1 MVMGI
6 LALLSALIGVVI
18 CVCCGAFESLTWLW
32 MLPVC
37 WLGTLL
43 GIALL
48 IFLFVLLL
56 CALVDPEKE
65 QEKDNKFY
73 RFVVGMIADA
83 AHTVLRVRVHAK
95 GMEKIP
101 TQGRVLLV
109 CNHLSNADP
118 VVLLHQVKRY
128 QTLAFIS
135 KRENASMFVV
145 GKMMHKMLC
154 QLINREN
161 DREALKTI
169 LKCIDIIKEDK
180 ASIAVFPEG
189 YIYNDRLLHPFRGG
203 VFKIALR
210 TQVPIVVCTLQNTQY
225 VFRNAAHLRPTDVH
239 FHVIGVLQPED
250 YRGMTAVQVAN
261 LAYTMMAEDLGPD
274 LVYKTEEKS

>member
-261 LAYTMMAEDLGPD
+261 LTYTMMAEDLGPD

>member
-37 WLGTLL
+37 WLGILL
-43 GIALL
+43 GLILL

-135 KRENASMFVV
+135 KRENANLFVV

>member
-95 GMEKIP
+95 GME
-101 TQGRVLLV
+101 R
-109 CNHLSNADP
+109 S
-118 VVLLHQVKRY
+118 
-128 QTLAFIS
+128 
-135 KRENASMFVV
+135 
-145 GKMMHKMLC
+145 
-154 QLINREN
+154 QLR
-161 DREALKTI
+161 DGFCWCATI
-169 LKCIDIIKEDK
+169 
-180 ASIAVFPEG
+180 
-189 YIYNDRLLHPFRGG
+189 
-203 VFKIALR
+203 
-210 TQVPIVVCTLQNTQY
+210 
-225 VFRNAAHLRPTDVH
+225 
-239 FHVIGVLQPED
+239 
-250 YRGMTAVQVAN
+250 
-261 LAYTMMAEDLGPD
+261 
-274 LVYKTEEKS
+274 

>member
-180 ASIAVFPEG
+180 ASIAVVPEG
-189 YIYNDRLLHPFRGG
+189 YIYQDRLLHPFRGG

>member
-189 YIYNDRLLHPFRGG
+189 YIYQDRLLHPFRGG

>member
-189 YIYNDRLLHPFRGG
+189 YIYNDRLLHPFR

>member
-37 WLGTLL
+37 WLGSLL
-43 GIALL
+43 GIILL

-189 YIYNDRLLHPFRGG
+189 YIYQDRLLHPFRGG

>member
-1 MVMGI
+1 MVMGT
-6 LALLSALIGVVI
+6 LALLAAILSAVI
-18 CVCCGAFESLTWLW
+18 CGCSGAFETLSWLW
-32 MLPVC
+32 MLPAY
-37 WLGTLL
+37 WLGSLL
-43 GIALL
+43 GIILL
-48 IFLFVLLL
+48 IFLLVLLL

-145 GKMMHKMLC
+145 GKMMHKILC
-154 QLINREN
+154 QLSNREN

-189 YIYNDRLLHPFRGG
+189 YIYQDRLLHPFRGG

-261 LAYTMMAEDLGPD
+261 LTYTMMAEDLGPD

>member
-189 YIYNDRLLHPFRGG
+189 YIYQDRLLHPFRGG

-225 VFRNAAHLRPTDVH
+225 VFRNAAHLRHTDVH

>member
-210 TQVPIVVCTLQNTQY
+210 TQVPVVVCTLQNTQY

>member
-1 MVMGI
+1 MVMGT
-6 LALLSALIGVVI
+6 LALLAAILSAVI
-18 CVCCGAFESLTWLW
+18 CGCSGAFETLSWLW
-32 MLPVC
+32 MLPAY
-37 WLGTLL
+37 WLGSLL
-43 GIALL
+43 GIILL
-48 IFLFVLLL
+48 IFLLVLLL

-145 GKMMHKMLC
+145 GKMMHKILC

-189 YIYNDRLLHPFRGG
+189 YIYQD
-203 VFKIALR
+203 
-210 TQVPIVVCTLQNTQY
+210 PIVVCTLQNTQY